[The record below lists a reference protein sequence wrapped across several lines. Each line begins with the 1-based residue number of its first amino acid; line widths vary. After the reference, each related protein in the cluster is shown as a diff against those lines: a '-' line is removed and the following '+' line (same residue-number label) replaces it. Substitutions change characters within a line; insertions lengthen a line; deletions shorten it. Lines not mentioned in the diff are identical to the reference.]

1 MYVGTMFIAK
11 INDRVLLKLVYDKSL
26 DFCNKHMKMHF
37 TNNSIKKD
45 LASAFVCVQKILSES

>member
-1 MYVGTMFIAK
+1 MFIAK